1 MIKLAIVG
9 SRSFNDYEMLKK
21 HVDPA
26 NIAAIV
32 SGGARG
38 ADTLAEQF
46 AREHNLQMIVFKP
59 DYATHGRAAAF
70 IRNSAIIEASDAVIA
85 FWDGSSAGTL
95 DSIKK
100 ARKMGK
106 PVTVIEYTAVQLDL

>member
-21 HVDPA
+21 HVDPT
-26 NIAAIV
+26 NIVAIV

-59 DYATHGRAAAF
+59 DYVTHGRAAAF

-85 FWDGSSAGTL
+85 FWDGSSTGTL

-106 PVTVIEYTAVQLDL
+106 PVNVIEYTTVQLDL

>member
-1 MIKLAIVG
+1 MIKLGIVG
-9 SRSFNDYEMLKK
+9 SRTFNDYELLKK
-21 HVDPA
+21 HVDPT

-46 AREHNLQMIVFKP
+46 AHEYNLQMIVFRP
-59 DYATHGRAAAF
+59 DYATHGRAAPF
-70 IRNSAIIEASDAVIA
+70 IRNSAIIEATDAVIA
-85 FWDGSSAGTL
+85 FWDGTSAGTL

-106 PVTVIEYTAVQLDL
+106 PVTVIEYLRVGLEF

>member
-1 MIKLAIVG
+1 MNLAIIG
-9 SRSFNDYEMLKK
+9 SRAFNDYELLKK
-21 HVDPA
+21 HIDPT

-46 AREHNLQMIVFKP
+46 ARENNLQMIVFKP
-59 DYATHGRAAAF
+59 DYATHGRAAPF

-100 ARKMGK
+100 AKKMKK
-106 PVTVIEYTAVQLDL
+106 PVTVIEYTSNTLEF

>member
-1 MIKLAIVG
+1 MINLGIVG
-9 SRSFNDYEMLKK
+9 SRSFQDYELLKK
-21 HVDPA
+21 HVDPT
-26 NIAAIV
+26 NIVAIV

-59 DYATHGRAAAF
+59 DYATHGRAAPF

-100 ARKMGK
+100 AKKMGK
-106 PVTVIEYTAVQLDL
+106 PVTVIEYTANTLEF

>member
-1 MIKLAIVG
+1 MINLGIVG
-9 SRSFNDYEMLKK
+9 SRSFQDYELLKK
-21 HVDPA
+21 HVDPT

-38 ADTLAEQF
+38 ADTLAEKF
-46 AREHNLQMIVFKP
+46 AAEHSLPMIIYKP
-59 DYATHGRAAAF
+59 DYANHGRAAPF
-70 IRNSAIIEASDAVIA
+70 VRNSAIIEASDAVIA

-100 ARKMGK
+100 AKKMGK

>member
-1 MIKLAIVG
+1 MIKLGIVG
-9 SRSFNDYEMLKK
+9 SRSFNDYELLKK
-21 HVDPA
+21 HVDA
-26 NIAAIV
+26 SNIAAIV

-46 AREHNLQMIVFKP
+46 AREHNLLMIVFKP
-59 DYATHGRAAAF
+59 DYAEHGRAAPF

-85 FWDGSSAGTL
+85 FWDGSSSGTL

-100 ARKMGK
+100 AKKMGK
-106 PVTVIEYTAVQLDL
+106 PVTVIEYTSNTLEF